1 MPRIARLARRAPRR
15 LKAAALAGTALT
27 LAGGIGSAGAA
38 AHGHDRPATATTV
51 AARKR
56 AQNGLTPA
64 VRGLAGRSH
73 LQLASALLQP
83 GALTHP
89 KAARH
94 AVRHV
99 AKPVAKAPAKPAKPA
114 PVPPADQLLPVATT
128 GPQEAMPISAAQYDN
143 ATTIVQQASD
153 RHMGVRSAV
162 IAVATS
168 MQESRLLNLG
178 YGDADSLGLFQQ
190 RPSAGWGTPAEIMTP
205 SHAAGE
211 FLGALS
217 RYQAADPGWATQPLW
232 TSAQAVQ
239 ASGYPLA
246 YARWET
252 QAASLV
258 QQITHQH
265 T

>member
-1 MPRIARLARRAPRR
+1 LSRRAPRR

-27 LAGGIGSAGAA
+27 LAGGLGSAGAA

-51 AARKR
+51 AAKKR
-56 AQNGLTPA
+56 APAGLTA
-64 VRGLAGRSH
+64 AGRGLAGRSH

-94 AVRHV
+94 AVKH
-99 AKPVAKAPAKPAKPA
+99 VAKAPAKPARPA
-114 PVPPADQLLPVATT
+114 PVPPQDQLLPVATT
-128 GPQEAMPISAAQYDN
+128 GPQEAMPISAAQYRN
-143 ATTIVQQASD
+143 ATTIVRETAD
-153 RHMGVRSAV
+153 RHMGARSAV
-162 IAVATS
+162 IAVATA

-211 FLGALS
+211 FLRAL
-217 RYQAADPGWATQPLW
+217 RQYQDADPGWATRPLW
-232 TSAQAVQ
+232 STAQAVQ

-246 YARWET
+246 YAQWET

-265 T
+265 A